1 MHGRNGIKFHEYR
14 VSIISSTRDLFDRS
28 TYRRRGSTCFPF
40 SPLFFL
46 FVTWDNIFSSFF
58 FPSKINSAWTNVLIS
73 RQCRTKEGFWSRV
86 NPRPNED
93 HASSFRTFSLFFPPL
108 PFPSPPSFFAQL
120 IYRERMFIKV

>member
-58 FPSKINSAWTNVLIS
+58 SRLKSIARGQMFWFLDSVERRKGFGRGLILVPTRIMRHRFERFLFFFPPS
-73 RQCRTKEGFWSRV
+73 
-86 NPRPNED
+86 P
-93 HASSFRTFSLFFPPL
+93 FPPL
-108 PFPSPPSFFAQL
+108 PLSSPNW
-120 IYRERMFIKV
+120 FIAKECL